1 MIKAV
6 SYKLSNQIFVQFND
20 LSGNISLL
28 ARLFNVEITDNLF
41 NFITASWKFESK
53 ALALILTILE
63 CLSKD
68 LIADIIGLRLS
79 LAVRKDLGFGMFKV
93 GSTLE
98 KNWLN
103 VSQSSSSLDVILL
116 SSMRLI
122 FSPFDEFWVNN
133 GSTVLQKL
141 LLSVI
146 FLVSRFSN

>member
-28 ARLFNVEITDNLF
+28 ARLFNVEFTDNLF
-41 NFITASWKFESK
+41 NFITSSFSEMKVWIKSFS
-53 ALALILTILE
+53 LILTILQ

-68 LIADIIGLRLS
+68 LVTDIIGLRLS
-79 LAVRKDLGFGMFKV
+79 LAVGKDLGFGMFKV
-93 GSTLE
+93 GTTLE

-103 VSQSSSSLDVILL
+103 VSQSPSSLDVILL

-122 FSPFDEFWVNN
+122 FH
-133 GSTVLQKL
+133 L
-141 LLSVI
+141 LMN
-146 FLVSRFSN
+146 FG